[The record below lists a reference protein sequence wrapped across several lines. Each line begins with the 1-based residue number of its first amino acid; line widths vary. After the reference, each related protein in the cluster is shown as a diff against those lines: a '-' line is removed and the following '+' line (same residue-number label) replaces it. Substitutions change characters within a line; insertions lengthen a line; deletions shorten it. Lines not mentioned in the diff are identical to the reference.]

1 MRSRAAA
8 LAALTVGVAIL
19 AGCGGGGGGTKGLPG
34 GATVILK
41 TAPGFI
47 SVTTDRSSPQWQQ
60 ALALIK
66 RFPGGRNALAHP
78 MGKDVLSAIGPEF
91 DVAVLDLKSKGSDVV
106 LLTQPRDPAK
116 LNKAVSSDT
125 VHTVVDGWTVYANR
139 QSTLKK
145 FEAERSSGSLSDDKA
160 FQDAYADLPGDAIA
174 KAFFSGSVIE
184 QRLQQSFAQSSF
196 SLSSPVS
203 NQSGKLESLSAAL
216 VPEQAGVKLHVNA
229 NGDLPGSPSTFTP
242 GLPAELPSGALLYV
256 SFSDLESSLKN
267 ALKRASQLY
276 PQLDAARAQLETLG
290 GFSVDK
296 DLLPLFGDEGAV
308 AVYPARPIPSVPLGT
323 HLPPP
328 QPTLDVVFKISDEA
342 AANKVVAGIAK
353 LTRLSKNVHVRTVK
367 GVTQF
372 QVSKPTTLSVA
383 VLNGMLVITNQA
395 SSLAGIS
402 GLTQTLADDPDY
414 KQAVEGSGLPAHT
427 SGFVYVNTRKAVQYQ
442 LTNSAQ
448 QLHQR
453 VNPTVLAQVSH
464 LQGALL
470 YVDKHGGNYEFTG
483 F

>member
-1 MRSRAAA
+1 M
-8 LAALTVGVAIL
+8 VGVAVL
-19 AGCGGGGGGTKGLPG
+19 AGCGGGGGAKGVPG
-34 GATVILK
+34 GASVVPK
-41 TAPGFI
+41 SAPGFV

-60 ALALIK
+60 ALELIK
-66 RFPGGRNALAHP
+66 RFPGGSKALAQAQ
-78 MGKDVLSAIGPEF
+78 GKAVLSAIGPEL
-91 DVAVLDLKSKGSDVV
+91 DVAVLDLKAKGSDVV

-116 LNKAVSSDT
+116 LNKAVSSDA
-125 VHTVVDGWTVYANR
+125 VHTVVDGWTVYAND

-145 FEAERSSGSLSDDKA
+145 FEAERSGGSLSDDKA
-160 FQDAYADLPGDAIA
+160 FQDAYANLPSEAIA

-184 QRLQQSFAQSSF
+184 QRLQQSFARSSF
-196 SLSSPVS
+196 SLMSPVS

-216 VPEQAGVKLHVNA
+216 VPEQTGVKLHVNA

-242 GLPAELPSGALLYV
+242 VLPAELPSGALLYV
-256 SFSDLESSLKN
+256 SFSDLESSLRS
-267 ALKRASQLY
+267 ALQKASQAY

-296 DLLPLFGDEGAV
+296 DLLPLFGGEGAV
-308 AVYPARPIPSVPLGT
+308 AVYPAVTLLGVT
-323 HLPPP
+323 QKLPPP

-342 AANKVVAGIAK
+342 AANKVIAGLAK
-353 LTRLSKNVHVRTVK
+353 LSHLSKTVHVRTVK

-372 QVSKPTTLSVA
+372 QVSKTTTISVA

-427 SGFVYVNTRKAVQYQ
+427 SGFVYVNTPKAVQYQ
-442 LTNSAQ
+442 LDNSAQ
-448 QLHQR
+448 QMHQR

-470 YVDKHGGNYEFTG
+470 YVDKNGGNYEFTG
-483 F
+483 FLGIK